1 MKLGEIVSVSYS
13 QMRSNILEKTN
24 YFEDD
29 MNPDETQTDLA
40 NFLKYLDD
48 NEASTVKPVNA

>member
-1 MKLGEIVSVSYS
+1 MSFRLRSIVKGLGVES
-13 QMRSNILEKTN
+13 RILEKTN

-48 NEASTVKPVNA
+48 NEKTSTPIAA

>member
-1 MKLGEIVSVSYS
+1 
-13 QMRSNILEKTN
+13 MRSNILEKTN

>member
-1 MKLGEIVSVSYS
+1 
-13 QMRSNILEKTN
+13 MRSNILEKTN

-48 NEASTVKPVNA
+48 NEKTSTPIAA